1 MGKWTRR
8 SILQGGLAAGM
19 AGTVLP
25 PRLLTQ
31 AREVDTIW
39 PAESGAAHAPLQDSV
54 LHYAHPLP
62 GDLNPRERL
71 LFDHGWRFHLGNA
84 DDESR
89 DFNFGTNDHT
99 FFKTNLV
106 SPVAQPNF
114 NDHAWRLL
122 DLPHDWAVELPFHD
136 DPKLYQHGCKPLG
149 RKYPE
154 TSIGWYRRVFELTA
168 EDRGKRITIEFDG
181 VFRDAMVLLNGAFI
195 GRNFSGYAPFRF
207 DITDFVY
214 YGRPSALAVRVDA
227 SLNEGW
233 FYEGAGIYRHVWLTK
248 TAPVHA
254 AYDGT
259 YVRSTVK
266 PGAAAIAIST
276 EVDND
281 SGTASSCRVHSRIL
295 DATGR
300 VVAQAAPAALSLKPW
315 SRRRAQQPVTLSR
328 PELWSPDHPYLYR
341 LEIAIEAGGQVVD
354 RYETI
359 FGVRTVKFDAQRGLF
374 LNGKPLKVQGTCNHQ
389 DHAGVGSAVP
399 DRVQYFRIERLKA
412 MGANAYR
419 TSHNPPTPA
428 LLDACD
434 RLGMV
439 VFDETRMMSSSPE
452 GLSQLERLI
461 RRDRNRPSVIVWSL
475 GNEEPIQGTPL
486 GVRVVTTM
494 KRLARRLDPSRLTSA
509 AMNGGWGHGIS
520 AVLDI
525 QGFNYGLPRI
535 DEFHQKFPHQPSWGS
550 ETASTVSTRGIYAND
565 PARGYVSAYD
575 LNRPPWAERAESW
588 WSFYA
593 ERAWLA
599 GGFAWTGF
607 DYRGEPTPYGWP
619 CINSHFGIL
628 DTCGFAKDNFYYYRA
643 WWQPEAVLHL
653 FPHWNWTGGQIMVW
667 AHSNLEE
674 VELLLNGRSQ
684 GRQKMKPYSHVQ
696 WQVNYEPGAI
706 EARGYRGGK
715 LVLTARRET
724 TGAPAR
730 LALQPDRRRLAADG
744 QDVAVIT
751 VEVQDAQGRLAPTA
765 DTPIVFEVQGPG
777 RLIGVGNGDPS
788 SHEADKGDT
797 RRAFNGL
804 CQAIVQT
811 DRGKPGTITL
821 RASGAGVASAQL
833 KLTSET
839 VRLAPSVPAWVVN
852 PKMYLPPTPWLKK

>member
-1 MGKWTRR
+1 MSLMTRR
-8 SILQGGLAAGM
+8 SLLQSSLAATV
-19 AGTVLP
+19 AGGILP
-25 PRLLTQ
+25 G
-31 AREVDTIW
+31 AAAEREEAAW
-39 PAESGAAHAPLQDSV
+39 PAEPAAAPAADSA
-54 LHYAHPLP
+54 LAYARPVP
-62 GDLNPRERL
+62 ADLAPRERL
-71 LFDHGWRFHLGNA
+71 LFDLGWRFHLGNT
-84 DDESR
+84 DDETR
-89 DFNFGTNDHT
+89 DFNFGTNEHT

-106 SPVAQPNF
+106 SPVAYAQF
-114 NDHAWRLL
+114 NDRGWRLL
-122 DLPHDWAVELPFHD
+122 DLPHDWAVELPFHN

-154 TSIGWYRRVFELTA
+154 TSVGWYRRVFEIPA
-168 EDRGKRITIEFDG
+168 ADRGKRIALEFDG
-181 VFRDAMVLLNGAFI
+181 VFRDAMVLLNGCYL
-195 GRNFSGYAPFRF
+195 GRNLSGYAPFRF

-248 TAPVHA
+248 TSPVHTA
-254 AYDGT
+254 PDGT
-259 YVRSTVK
+259 YVRTAVRR
-266 PGAAAIAIST
+266 GAAELTLST
-276 EVDND
+276 EVEND
-281 SGTASSCRVHSRIL
+281 ADAAATCRVHSRIL
-295 DATGR
+295 DAAGQ
-300 VVAQAAPAALSLKPW
+300 VVAQAAPAALALQPW
-315 SRRRAQQPVTLSR
+315 SRRQAKQSVPLPR
-328 PELWSPDHPYLYR
+328 PELWSVERPYLYR
-341 LEIAIEAGGQVVD
+341 LETAIESGGAIVD
-354 RYETI
+354 RYETV
-359 FGVRTVKFDAQRGLF
+359 FGVRTLRFDARRGFF
-374 LNGKPLKVQGTCNHQ
+374 LNGKPVKLQGTCNHQ
-389 DHAGVGSAVP
+389 DHAGVGSALP

-439 VFDETRMMSSSPE
+439 VMDETRMMSSSPE
-452 GLSQLERLI
+452 GLSQLERLV
-461 RRDRNRPSVIVWSL
+461 RRDRNRPSVILWSL

-486 GVRVVTTM
+486 GARVVAAM
-494 KRLARRLDPSRLTSA
+494 KRLVRRLDPSRPTTA

-525 QGFNYGLPRI
+525 QGFNYNLPHI
-535 DEFHQKFPHQPSWGS
+535 DEFHRKFPRQPSLGS

-575 LNRPPWAERAESW
+575 VNRPPWAERAESW
-588 WSFYA
+588 WSFYDA
-593 ERAWLA
+593 RRFLA

-643 WWQPEAVLHL
+643 WWQAEPVLHL
-653 FPHWNWTGGQIMVW
+653 FPHWNWSGGPIQVW
-667 AHSNLEE
+667 AYSNLDA
-674 VELLLNGRSQ
+674 VELLLNGRSL
-684 GRQKMKPYSHVQ
+684 GRQTVQ
-696 WQVNYEPGAI
+696 RDAHLQWTVNYEPGAI

-724 TGAPAR
+724 AGAPAR
-730 LALQPDRRRLAADG
+730 LALLPDRPRLAADG
-744 QDVAVIT
+744 QDVAMVT
-751 VEVQDAQGRLAPTA
+751 VEVRDAQGRSAPTA
-765 DTPIVFEVQGPG
+765 DTPIVFAVEGPG

-788 SHEADKGDT
+788 SHEADKGNS

-811 DRGKPGTITL
+811 VRGQAGTIRL
-821 RASGAGVASAQL
+821 LASGAGVAPARL
-833 KLTSET
+833 ELASEA
-839 VRLAPSVPAWVVN
+839 VKLAPGVAEVAVN
-852 PKMYLPPTPWLKK
+852 PAMYQPPQPWLKK